1 MRVEAG
7 FMAEMDIVYC
17 NKKIPP
23 ATVMNLLG
31 LGDIH
36 HCFPKRAERVT
47 LLLGRLQ
54 ALFVFLSSQRRLRDD
69 VCHPFWGQMSLLS

>member
-7 FMAEMDIVYC
+7 SLAEIDIVYC
-17 NKKIPP
+17 NKKVPA

-36 HCFPKRAERVT
+36 HCLPKE
-47 LLLGRLQ
+47 
-54 ALFVFLSSQRRLRDD
+54 
-69 VCHPFWGQMSLLS
+69 